1 MRVHTE
7 VSLTVGACMGNGTRV
22 VLPVQLK
29 HFVRVYSCNVDEVEE
44 HTPPVL
50 PGPSQDPVCRHML
63 VKTVDA
69 THHLVVVTTTLRLPD
84 LQLLVCTIDL
94 GIPSN
99 HIVIRAS
106 VNSR

>member
-1 MRVHTE
+1 ME
-7 VSLTVGACMGNGTRV
+7 VSLTVGVWTSNGTRV

-44 HTPPVL
+44 YTPPVL

-69 THHLVVVTTTLRLPD
+69 THLLIVVTNTLRLPD
-84 LQLLVCTIDL
+84 LQLLVCTVDL

-99 HIVIRAS
+99 HNVIIAA